1 MAPKWDLIV
10 VGAGPGGTAAAKAA
24 AEKKLK
30 VLILERAKTPGD
42 KQMSGSYLFRTIT
55 NEVFP
60 GFDNAEFNKGQIRIA
75 GVDFRWTIDN
85 DEKIHG
91 MSVQPGSDAM
101 RNWMTVFRN
110 ETDKWFAEQAVKAG
124 AEIKTALVTDLLW
137 ENKGGENARVVGV
150 VSDAGNFEAPA
161 VIDASGLNSIIAHRA
176 GLANWG
182 LDKVMLGLKY
192 IYRLDPDVLRKRM
205 QTYFDTDGV
214 EVDWGCSQM
223 ICGSNPDHFGAH
235 ATGMPGRGGIISICY
250 YSSLKEMVENR
261 INVHQRAQWYLNHPS
276 CRRLLEGAEFIY
288 CNFHSLAAGD
298 MVGYVKKSYLPGLI
312 LVGDSGGFAQPMDN
326 FGANVA
332 LWLGRMA
339 GELCAEMKAKR
350 DYSEA
355 MFAKYEENWRN
366 SWVGEDNIPEI
377 SMWMRSGSMNQVFK
391 TVDDVVA
398 YALSSKWENKSYP
411 SIIIGVLPKLVS
423 ALPALMELPNMGRRT
438 AEVALKKAAPFLQLL
453 GMGSGNK

>member
-1 MAPKWDLIV
+1 MAPKYDLIV
-10 VGAGPGGTAAAKAA
+10 VGAGPGGTAAAKTA

-30 VLILERAKTPGD
+30 VLILERGRRPGD

-60 GFDNAEFNKGQIRIA
+60 GFDNCEFHKGQIRI
-75 GVDFRWTIDN
+75 GGFDLRWTIDN

-91 MSVQPGSDAM
+91 VSLQPGSDAM
-101 RNWMTVFRN
+101 RNMMTVFRN

-124 AEIKTALVTDLLW
+124 AEIKTALVADLLW

-182 LDKVMLGLKY
+182 LDKVLLGLKY

-261 INVHQRAQWYLNHPS
+261 VNIHQRAQWYLNHPS

-298 MVGYVKKSYLPGLI
+298 MVGYVKKSYLPGLL

-332 LWLGRMA
+332 LWQGRMA

-377 SMWMRSGSMNQVFK
+377 SMWMRGSMNQIVK

-398 YALSSKWENKSYP
+398 HLFSNRWENKSYP
-411 SIIIGVLPKLVS
+411 SIILGALPKLVS
-423 ALPALMELPNMGRRT
+423 AIPAVMELPNMGRKT
-438 AEVALKKAAPFLQLL
+438 AEVALKKAGPFLQML
-453 GMGSGNK
+453 GMGSANK

>member
-1 MAPKWDLIV
+1 MADNYDLIV

-30 VLILERAKTPGD
+30 LLILERARTPGD

-60 GFDNAEFNKGQIRIA
+60 GFDNCEFHKGQIRI
-75 GVDFRWTIDN
+75 GGIDFRWTIDN

-110 ETDKWFAEQAVKAG
+110 ETDKWFAEQVVKAG
-124 AEIKTALVTDLLW
+124 AEIKTALVTDLIW

-161 VIDASGLNSIIAHRA
+161 TIDASGLNSIIAHRA

-182 LDKVMLGLKY
+182 PDKVMLGLKY
-192 IYRLDPDVLRKRM
+192 IYRLDEEVLRKRM

-235 ATGMPGRGGIISICY
+235 ATGMPGRGGIISICF
-250 YSSLKEMVENR
+250 YSALKEMVENR
-261 INVHQRAQWYLNHPS
+261 VNVHQRAQWYLNHPS
-276 CRRLLEGAEFIY
+276 CKRLLEGAEFIY
-288 CNFHSLAAGD
+288 CNFHALAAGD
-298 MVGYVKKSYLPGLI
+298 MVGYVKKSYLPGLL

-332 LWLGRMA
+332 LWQGRMA

-366 SWVGEDNIPEI
+366 SWVGEDNIPEVSI
-377 SMWMRSGSMNQVFK
+377 WMRSGSMNRIWK
-391 TVDDVVA
+391 TMDDAVA

-411 SIIIGVLPKLVS
+411 SIILGVLPKLVT
-423 ALPALMELPNMGRRT
+423 AIPALMEMPNMGRRT
-438 AEVALKKAAPFLQLL
+438 VEVALKKADPFLQLL
-453 GMGSGNK
+453 GVGSDQK

>member
-60 GFDNAEFNKGQIRIA
+60 GFDNCEFHKGQIRIA

-261 INVHQRAQWYLNHPS
+261 INIHQRAQWYLNHPS

-298 MVGYVKKSYLPGLI
+298 MVGYVKKSYLPGLL

-332 LWLGRMA
+332 LWQGRMA

-377 SMWMRSGSMNQVFK
+377 SVWMRSGSMNQVFK

-411 SIIIGVLPKLVS
+411 SIIIGVLPKLIT
-423 ALPALMELPNMGRRT
+423 AIPALMELPNMGRRT
-438 AEVALKKAAPFLQLL
+438 VEVALKKAAPFLQLL
-453 GMGSGNK
+453 GAGSGNK

>member
-214 EVDWGCSQM
+214 EV
-223 ICGSNPDHFGAH
+223 
-235 ATGMPGRGGIISICY
+235 TGD
-250 YSSLKEMVENR
+250 
-261 INVHQRAQWYLNHPS
+261 
-276 CRRLLEGAEFIY
+276 
-288 CNFHSLAAGD
+288 AA
-298 MVGYVKKSYLPGLI
+298 
-312 LVGDSGGFAQPMDN
+312 
-326 FGANVA
+326 
-332 LWLGRMA
+332 R
-339 GELCAEMKAKR
+339 
-350 DYSEA
+350 
-355 MFAKYEENWRN
+355 
-366 SWVGEDNIPEI
+366 
-377 SMWMRSGSMNQVFK
+377 
-391 TVDDVVA
+391 
-398 YALSSKWENKSYP
+398 
-411 SIIIGVLPKLVS
+411 
-423 ALPALMELPNMGRRT
+423 
-438 AEVALKKAAPFLQLL
+438 
-453 GMGSGNK
+453 

>member
-1 MAPKWDLIV
+1 MADNYDLIV
-10 VGAGPGGTAAAKAA
+10 VGAGPGGTATAKVA

-60 GFDNAEFNKGQIRIA
+60 GFDNAEFNKGQIRI
-75 GVDFRWTIDN
+75 GGIDFRWTIDN

-91 MSVQPGSDAM
+91 MSAQPGADAM

-110 ETDKWFAEQAVKAG
+110 ETDKWFAEQTVKAG

-150 VSDAGNFEAPA
+150 VTDAGNFEAPA
-161 VIDASGLNSIIAHRA
+161 TIDASGLNSIIAHRA

-235 ATGMPGRGGIISICY
+235 ATGMPGRGGIVSICF
-250 YSSLKEMVENR
+250 YSALKEMVENR
-261 INVHQRAQWYLNHPS
+261 VNVHQRAQWYLNHPS
-276 CRRLLEGAEFIY
+276 CKRLLEGAEFIY
-288 CNFHSLAAGD
+288 CNFHALAAGD

-312 LVGDSGGFAQPMDN
+312 LVGDAGGFAQPMDN

-332 LWLGRMA
+332 LWQGRMA

-366 SWVGEDNIPEI
+366 SWVGEDNTPEV
-377 SMWMRSGSMNQVFK
+377 SMWMRSGSMNQIFK
-391 TVDDVVA
+391 TMDDVVA

-411 SIIIGVLPKLVS
+411 SIIIGVLPKLIS
-423 ALPALMELPNMGRRT
+423 ALPALMEMPNMGRRT
-438 AEVALKKAAPFLQLL
+438 AEVALKKASPFLQLL
-453 GMGSGNK
+453 GVGSDQK